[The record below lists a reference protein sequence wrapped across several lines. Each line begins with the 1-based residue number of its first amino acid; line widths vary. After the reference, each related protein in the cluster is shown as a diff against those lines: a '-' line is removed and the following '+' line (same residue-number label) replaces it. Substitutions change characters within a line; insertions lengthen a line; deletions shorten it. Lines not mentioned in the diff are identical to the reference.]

1 MGTASVEAVKVLPF
15 PGVQKPPWRI
25 GKWFLDRRV
34 AAPMKEKVKKP
45 AGKRD
50 PLGCGKAVCH
60 GDAGCQAWHPRPCK
74 P

>member
-1 MGTASVEAVKVLPF
+1 MRDATLWAVPADEMGTASLEAVKVLPF
-15 PGVQKPPWRI
+15 PAVQKTPWRI

-50 PLGCGKAVCH
+50 PLGCGKT
-60 GDAGCQAWHPRPCK
+60 AWA
-74 P
+74 